1 MESMETFEG
10 RWFTYPPLRNAL
22 IAGLLTG
29 LAFSLAHLGWIP
41 PLAEIAMYAIA
52 IPIGGFHWAREGLE
66 KLVERR
72 TVDIELLML
81 AATVGA
87 AALGLWDEAAFLVF
101 LYGTAEGLEELA
113 YARTR
118 ASIRKL
124 LDLAPKEVRILRNGE
139 EQIVPAHTL
148 KAGDIFI
155 VRPGES
161 IPTDGLI
168 LEGRSTVNEAP
179 VTGES
184 IPVEKREGMPVFAG
198 TINQEGLLKVQA
210 TAAFEDNTLAR
221 IIHLVEEAQEQ
232 KGQAQL
238 FIERFGRVYSPLVLL
253 SAVLMA
259 LLPPLLGAPFTDW
272 ATRAVV
278 LLVAAAPCALVM
290 STPIAI
296 AAGIGRAGWSGV
308 LIKGG
313 THLEN
318 LGRIRV
324 VAFDKTGTLTRGEP
338 EVTDVIPIREDEREV
353 LRLASSVERYSE
365 HPLARAIVRK
375 AEEAGILRAEVL
387 EFSTIAGYGAMA
399 RVGDQM
405 VYVGKPSL
413 FRKVGL
419 EVDRKTLPEK
429 LQGDGKTLVLVGTD
443 TGLAGVIAIRD
454 VIRPQA
460 REAIREL
467 HRMGV
472 RVVMLT
478 GDREE
483 TARAIAAELGIDE
496 VKADLKPE
504 DKVKAI
510 RELEEKYGPVAM
522 VGDGINDAP
531 ALAQATVGIAMGAIG
546 TDAAIEAADVALMAD
561 DLRQVA
567 FAIRLGKKARRIS
580 AQNIA
585 FSLLILA
592 FLIPLAFTGR
602 INVALAVL
610 AHEISELLAVANGL
624 RAARV

>member
-41 PLAEIAMYAIA
+41 PLVEIAIYAIA
-52 IPIGGFHWAREGLE
+52 IPLGGFHWAREGLE

>member
-592 FLIPLAFTGR
+592 FLIPLALTGR

>member
-10 RWFTYPPLRNAL
+10 RWFNYPPLRNAL

-161 IPTDGLI
+161 IPTDGFI

-184 IPVEKREGMPVFAG
+184 IPVEKREGMLVFAG

-238 FIERFGRVYSPLVLL
+238 FIERFGRVYAPLVLL

-290 STPIAI
+290 STPITI

-375 AEEAGILRAEVL
+375 AEEAGILPAEVL

-399 RVGDQM
+399 RVGDRM

-592 FLIPLAFTGR
+592 FLIPLALTGR

>member
-139 EQIVPAHTL
+139 KQIVPAHTL

-592 FLIPLAFTGR
+592 FLIPLALTGR